1 MADQAVVEAVI
12 ARIEAGES
20 ENSACKAEGINR
32 ATFRSAALRCQAA
45 DKYAQA
51 LSALAHAQAE
61 ALEQAL
67 DDMKAGKLDP
77 QIGRIEVDAR
87 KWFASK
93 FLPKQYGDKVAL
105 TGGNPDDPP
114 ISHSITVRLVQPK
127 EGE

>member
-1 MADQAVVEAVI
+1 MADQAVVDAVI

-93 FLPKQYGDKVAL
+93 FLPKQYGDKVQAEL
-105 TGGNPDDPP
+105 SGPNGGPVET
-114 ISHSITVRLVQPK
+114 SITVRLVQPK